1 MKRNLLT
8 SEARLSAI
16 FHHSPIA
23 IAYTDINLKVLKTNE
38 QFFQQFGYKEDIYSL
53 CSLLSQTSNEGFCT
67 RGHCLNT
74 IVQEQSVE
82 YVIETRHKKGYLL
95 WIHIR
100 GTLLKFD
107 GAKQEILWLLEDISS
122 RRKEQ
127 EQKKLAE
134 TVFEASGEAMII
146 IDGDGKLENINPA
159 MQCLTDYS
167 LVELHKHSITELFD
181 SHNEQHPIAE
191 ILNLAT
197 KEGQWKGELWL
208 CKKNQNSFPT
218 QLTLNCINRPNG
230 SISHFI
236 AILTDISTFK
246 AQEQELKHRAN
257 HDPLTGLPNR
267 NEFFL
272 RLNDSLAAANRHHYT
287 VALLYLD
294 LDGFKPI
301 NDTFGHGK
309 GDEVLQ
315 QVAVKLKQYIR
326 EVDTVARIGG
336 DEFSIILNG
345 TSEEQISSTAKR
357 IIQSISI
364 QIEGSLQLSV
374 SIGISLF
381 PKDATNPLKLLQYAD
396 EAMYKAKHQG
406 KQSYYWHN
414 TKPTNI

>member
-1 MKRNLLT
+1 LT

-23 IAYTDINLKVLKTNE
+23 IAYTDNNLKVLKTND
-38 QFFQQFGYKEDIYSL
+38 QFFKQFGYKEDINSL
-53 CSLLSQTSNEGFCT
+53 CSILNQASDEGFCT
-67 RGHCLNT
+67 REHCLNT
-74 IVQEQSVE
+74 IEQQQTVE
-82 YVIETRHKKGYLL
+82 YVIETRHKKGHLL
-95 WIHIR
+95 WIHII
-100 GTLLKFD
+100 GTLINLD
-107 GAKQEILWLLEDISS
+107 NSKQEILWLLEDISS

-127 EQKKLAE
+127 ERLAE
-134 TVFEASGEAMII
+134 TVFEASGQAMMI

-167 LVELHKHSITELFD
+167 SVELHKYLLTEILD
-181 SHNEQHPIAE
+181 SHDEHLSIAE
-191 ILNLAT
+191 ILNLA
-197 KEGQWKGELWL
+197 KNKGQWKGELWL

-246 AQEQELKHRAN
+246 AQEQELIHRAN

-272 RLNDSLAAANRHHYT
+272 RLNDSLAAAKRHQYT
-287 VALLYLD
+287 IALLYLD

-315 QVAVKLKQYIR
+315 QVAVKLKHHIR

-336 DEFSIILNG
+336 DEFAIILNG

-414 TKPTNI
+414 TKSTNI